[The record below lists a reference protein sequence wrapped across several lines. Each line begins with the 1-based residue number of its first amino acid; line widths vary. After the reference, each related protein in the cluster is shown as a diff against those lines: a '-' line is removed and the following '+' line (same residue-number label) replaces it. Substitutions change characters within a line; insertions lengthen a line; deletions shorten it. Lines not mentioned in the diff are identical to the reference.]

1 VTRPLLALAVLLLPA
16 AAGAHDF
23 WAESAA
29 DGFVFRRGHRGGRL
43 LRLDRAHLKAL
54 RCATGDR
61 PAADLRAEVVAA
73 GAELRVAARCDAVS
87 ASLHRGFFSITPDG
101 EVSLPKDR
109 VPDAVRSWES
119 RQYAKWIDPGVAGAA
134 RPLGDALEVVPVSDL
149 SRARAG
155 DRATFRVL
163 LDGEPLPGAAVASGH
178 EGVARTDRAGEAR
191 VKLPGPGLASV
202 AATVRRRIATP
213 QADTLMLEASLTFVV
228 AP

>member
-1 VTRPLLALAVLLLPA
+1 MTRPLLALAVLLVPA

-23 WAESAA
+23 WAEPSG
-29 DGFVFRRGHRGGRL
+29 DGFAFRRGHRGGRL
-43 LRLDRAHLKAL
+43 LRLDRAQLRTL
-54 RCATGDR
+54 RCATGDG

-87 ASLHRGFFSITPDG
+87 ASLHRGFFSVTPDG

-119 RQYAKWIDPGVAGAA
+119 RQYAKWVDAGVARAA
-134 RPLGDALEVVPVSDL
+134 RPLGDPLELVPVSDL

-163 LDGEPLPGAAVASGH
+163 LDGEPLAGAAVASGH
-178 EGVARTDRAGEAR
+178 EVLARTDRAGEAR

-202 AATVRRRIATP
+202 AATVRRRVATA
-213 QADTLMLEASLTFVV
+213 QADALVLEASLTFVV
-228 AP
+228 AR